1 MKITTEYHLG
11 GVYDVIVCGGG
22 PSGVAAAISSAREGA
37 RTLLIEQGG
46 CLGGFWTRGL
56 LTWLIDTFDKGALLD
71 EVMER
76 LEKNADGKRFPNI
89 SRFTADSER
98 TKLEFERMCRE
109 SGVDILYH
117 TFVSGAV
124 ADGRSIRSVLT
135 ESKSGHLH
143 FDADIFIDATG
154 DGDLGYL
161 CGASYEL
168 GNETGATQPM
178 SLVAHI
184 DGVNLNRTAYDSRYT
199 PNKEAKARILE
210 DMANAG
216 VVPSYRS
223 PLIAVLSEQ
232 YNTLGFM
239 VNHEYGCGMNAKE
252 ITEGTIRAREEI
264 HAITDSLRKHGGMWK
279 DLHVTATADM
289 IGVREGRRIRGLY
302 RISADDVMMG
312 RSFDDGICTVT
323 FNTDIHALRPEKDK
337 AFEEKYGKKH
347 PPYQIPLRSLISADL
362 DNLMMAGRCIS
373 GDFAAHAS
381 YRVGGPAFRTG
392 EAAGRCAAR
401 CARNGILPGE
411 AAAHRF
417 AELMDKKNDI

>member
-1 MKITTEYHLG
+1 
-11 GVYDVIVCGGG
+11 
-22 PSGVAAAISSAREGA
+22 
-37 RTLLIEQGG
+37 
-46 CLGGFWTRGL
+46 
-56 LTWLIDTFDKGALLD
+56 
-71 EVMER
+71 
-76 LEKNADGKRFPNI
+76 
-89 SRFTADSER
+89 
-98 TKLEFERMCRE
+98 
-109 SGVDILYH
+109 
-117 TFVSGAV
+117 
-124 ADGRSIRSVLT
+124 VLT

-178 SLVAHI
+178 SLVAHV

-210 DMANAG
+210 DMANVG